1 MAEEKINV
9 EVGKYTLESLTT
21 GMYSEPKIIYRE
33 YIQNSVDSL
42 EQALAAGIID
52 ENSMRIEITVEK
64 DYGCIRV
71 SDNGTGINVANAP
84 KTLLNIGNSSKRQ
97 STNRGFRGIGRLGGM
112 SYCDKLIFITSAEG
126 EDKKTTITF
135 DCSKLREMLV
145 PGSYDQYNLQ
155 EVLDEITDIKV
166 EDEKIKR
173 HYFTVDMEGVSS
185 FSDLLDIDKVKEYV
199 SQVAPVA
206 YEDRH
211 FMFASHIE
219 QEILN
224 KGYKIEEFPIYLGDS
239 EDTLTAVFK
248 PYHTR
253 FKLRGENKDEMTSV
267 KFFDVDVDGE
277 SVAYGWY
284 GVCDWKG
291 TLSNSQ
297 ISGLRFRKG
306 NILIGDDRTAT
317 KIFKSNQRFNG
328 WTQGEIF
335 VVSDKL
341 IPNARRDDFEQN
353 ETYLKFIDNLSS
365 TIGPEIA
372 KEIRIASTRRNDT
385 NLKKIKEINAH
396 IDEAEKEMES
406 GFNSNVDKNKT
417 IETLKES
424 LSGLADMKPKDDQ
437 QSEMKKELIERLQVA
452 QQQVADCD
460 NYKLNTKN
468 FNRKIKK
475 TLNIVADVLS
485 ERLTKETVSEILDEI
500 NERLDSEKD

>member
-1 MAEEKINV
+1 M
-9 EVGKYTLESLTT
+9 
-21 GMYSEPKIIYRE
+21 
-33 YIQNSVDSL
+33 
-42 EQALAAGIID
+42 
-52 ENSMRIEITVEK
+52 
-64 DYGCIRV
+64 
-71 SDNGTGINVANAP
+71 
-84 KTLLNIGNSSKRQ
+84 
-97 STNRGFRGIGRLGGM
+97 
-112 SYCDKLIFITSAEG
+112 
-126 EDKKTTITF
+126 
-135 DCSKLREMLV
+135 
-145 PGSYDQYNLQ
+145 
-155 EVLDEITDIKV
+155 
-166 EDEKIKR
+166 
-173 HYFTVDMEGVSS
+173 
-185 FSDLLDIDKVKEYV
+185 
-199 SQVAPVA
+199 
-206 YEDRH
+206 
-211 FMFASHIE
+211 
-219 QEILN
+219 
-224 KGYKIEEFPIYLGDS
+224 
-239 EDTLTAVFK
+239 
-248 PYHTR
+248 
-253 FKLRGENKDEMTSV
+253 
-267 KFFDVDVDGE
+267 
-277 SVAYGWY
+277 
-284 GVCDWKG
+284 
-291 TLSNSQ
+291 SNSQ

-328 WTQGEIF
+328 WTQGESF